1 MKKYNLSNI
10 MKRAWELV
18 KKAGLCI
25 SEGLKLAWKEAKEKK
40 ALWDYRG
47 LQERLNQLAGAKPIS
62 AYRGLKALDET
73 ITSLMECVSVEQEA
87 NVLLTFRRK
96 TRIQLRELL
105 KLERF

>member
-1 MKKYNLSNI
+1 MKKYNLSKI

-40 ALWDYRG
+40 SLWDYRG
-47 LQERLNQLAGAKPIS
+47 LQERLNQLTGAKPIS

-73 ITSLMECVSVEQEA
+73 ITSLMACVSAEQET

-96 TRIQLRELL
+96 TRMQLRELL

>member
-1 MKKYNLSNI
+1 MKKYNLSKI

-40 ALWDYRG
+40 VLWDYRG

-73 ITSLMECVSVEQEA
+73 ITSLWRVFLPSRRQMSF
-87 NVLLTFRRK
+87 LLFG
-96 TRIQLRELL
+96 
-105 KLERF
+105 ERQGCSFENF